1 MPCRLPDDTQIPVA
15 YYGESHQGKM
25 KTIYRRGL
33 GHRYGRTMQ
42 VIAGI
47 HVNYSFSAEF
57 WTFYQDF
64 LGDTGNLQDF
74 IDQHYFGL
82 IRNLQRYGWLV
93 SYLFG
98 ASPAVCT
105 SFLKGHKAE
114 QYLSGLDKNTYYEPF
129 ATSIRMGDIGYQ
141 NYQEGKTGIKACYN
155 SVDSYVAS
163 LKQALNQH
171 CPRYQAIGIQVDGQY
186 RQLNDAILQIENE
199 YYSSVRPKQLLE
211 NDEQPI
217 HALQN
222 RGVRYIELRS
232 LDINPYLPLGV
243 AEEQLHFIET
253 LMLFCLLQPSPLISK
268 AEQQTID
275 DNQSRV
281 AHQGRDPDLTLKQT
295 DKQLSLKTWGLALC
309 DALSGCA
316 ELLDRQQAHSPYQHS
331 LTLQKQRL
339 QHSEL
344 NYSAQILIEMQDQQ
358 ESFFEFAY
366 RYSQQHRDFFKNS
379 PALDPELQTYFQ
391 TLATKSHAQQQ
402 QIEQQQS
409 GTFEQYLQAYF
420 SQRK

>member
-1 MPCRLPDDTQIPVA
+1 
-15 YYGESHQGKM
+15 
-25 KTIYRRGL
+25 
-33 GHRYGRTMQ
+33 
-42 VIAGI
+42 
-47 HVNYSFSAEF
+47 
-57 WTFYQDF
+57 
-64 LGDTGNLQDF
+64 
-74 IDQHYFGL
+74 
-82 IRNLQRYGWLV
+82 
-93 SYLFG
+93 
-98 ASPAVCT
+98 
-105 SFLKGHKAE
+105 
-114 QYLSGLDKNTYYEPF
+114 
-129 ATSIRMGDIGYQ
+129 MGDIGYQ